1 MKKTCDQV
9 PYTLLKTA
17 RGQLDGIIRMWEED
31 RYCVDIS
38 KQIMAVQALLR
49 KSNLELLKGHLNGC
63 VLEAMEEGRAEEKI
77 DEIMYILDKYM
88 K

>member
-1 MKKTCDQV
+1 
-9 PYTLLKTA
+9 
-17 RGQLDGIIRMWEED
+17 MWEED

-49 KSNLELLKGHLNGC
+49 KSNLELLKQHLNGC

-77 DEIMYILDKYM
+77 DEIITILDKYI